1 MIFVDTNVPVYLI
14 GAHHPHKA
22 DAQRL
27 LERATAN
34 HERLVTDAEVL
45 QEILHRYVSLDR
57 RDAIQPAF
65 DLLMGVV
72 DEIFPIDRAAVE
84 RAKAVV
90 LGYPTLSARDAI
102 HVATMQ
108 EHGVARIMTFDS
120 GFDAVSVISRI
131 RL

>member
-1 MIFVDTNVPVYLI
+1 MTKRLQVLI
-14 GAHHPHKA
+14 DDPEWREIQKTARAHRMTVAEWVRQALRAARRRGPSA
-22 DAQRL
+22 D
-27 LERATAN
+27 
-34 HERLVTDAEVL
+34 V
-45 QEILHRYVSLDR
+45 DR
-57 RDAIQPAF
+57 RLDAIQPAF
-65 DLLMGVV
+65 NLLIGVV
-72 DEIFPIDRAAVE
+72 DEIFPIDRAALE